1 MVSGSAAAKTSND
14 FSGHH
19 RQVFRVVVVKGLT
32 LGDLPQ
38 LATEGAVGL
47 MVPNAGP
54 RTSQAAAFAG
64 MVRGILYNTR
74 LPRPHDT
81 VLIRV
86 TQSTEIPAHGPV
98 IVVGLPPGTTA
109 PNDRRYPIAV
119 IGHGYHGLLTSS
131 LTRVPGLVSI
141 ADVARTALQ
150 TPHALDTRRDGGPVA
165 TSYRLEDEID
175 VARGIDDGRLRA
187 RALPARDVRA
197 LLPARRADRAR
208 LGDRGQPRDGLVP
221 DRRHRAARDAAR
233 PLHDRGRAVR
243 ADVLPAEDTARRRAR
258 RRCSPPTRPRC

>member
-1 MVSGSAAAKTSND
+1 MCACALVLTSDATAATSGD
-14 FSGHH
+14 FSGHE
-19 RQVFRVVVVKGLT
+19 RQVFPVVVVHGLT

-54 RTSQAAAFAG
+54 RTSQVAAFAG

-74 LPRPHDT
+74 LPFPHDA

-86 TQSTEIPAHGPV
+86 VQSTEIPQRGPA
-98 IVVGLPPGTTA
+98 IVVGLPPATSA

-119 IGHGYHGLLTSS
+119 IGRGYHGLLTSS

-165 TSYRLEDEID
+165 K
-175 VARGIDDGRLRA
+175 
-187 RALPARDVRA
+187 
-197 LLPARRADRAR
+197 
-208 LGDRGQPRDGLVP
+208 
-221 DRRHRAARDAAR
+221 
-233 PLHDRGRAVR
+233 
-243 ADVLPAEDTARRRAR
+243 
-258 RRCSPPTRPRC
+258 C